1 MSDGIVSVVA
11 CNVGCFSVDA
21 TQLEVRRLDIDGCT
35 LAIPNGAAGDSQ
47 LYFHHDSGRWRVS
60 FRSPDD
66 RRFRNKPHNDGPQI
80 LAAADSESP
89 QAAQRSTNPYS
100 ILRSPGRLKIVVSP
114 GGLDCAMSVA
124 RRLANDLFTYF
135 KLDADIVHET
145 EVGEAQGNAHAGTGN
160 IVVIG
165 SPSGQYIRRCLEKGR
180 TAFTVAEKESGP
192 PVLQLKG
199 ETLSGLSQG
208 NSLLPNTGLVYR
220 KSTCRYHVHTSTRIF
235 SIRHRHDAVHDRA

>member
-1 MSDGIVSVVA
+1 
-11 CNVGCFSVDA
+11 
-21 TQLEVRRLDIDGCT
+21 
-35 LAIPNGAAGDSQ
+35 
-47 LYFHHDSGRWRVS
+47 
-60 FRSPDD
+60 
-66 RRFRNKPHNDGPQI
+66 
-80 LAAADSESP
+80 
-89 QAAQRSTNPYS
+89 
-100 ILRSPGRLKIVVSP
+100 
-114 GGLDCAMSVA
+114 MSVA

-145 EVGEAQGNAHAGTGN
+145 EVGDDAHAGTGN

-208 NSLLPNTGLVYR
+208 NSLLPNTGLVDR
-220 KSTCRYHVHTSTRIF
+220 KSTLQVSCSHIHTNLLHPPPPRCCS
-235 SIRHRHDAVHDRA
+235 